1 MSVIAFRPSPPHAA
15 ERQIPVA
22 LVRDLVAVG
31 LLTEDP
37 RPPAWRRLEA
47 RLGPQTFVAVRDL
60 LEQN

>member
-1 MSVIAFRPSPPHAA
+1 MSVIALRTSPPRAV

-31 LLTEDP
+31 LLTEDL

-47 RLGPQTFVAVRDL
+47 RLGPQTFAAVREL
-60 LEQN
+60 LEQD